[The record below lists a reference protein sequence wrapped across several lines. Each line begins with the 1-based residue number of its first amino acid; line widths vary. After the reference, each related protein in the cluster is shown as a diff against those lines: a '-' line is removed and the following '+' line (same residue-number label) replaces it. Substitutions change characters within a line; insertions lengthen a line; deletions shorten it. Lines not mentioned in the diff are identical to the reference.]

1 MRILFLTLI
10 LFGLSTVT
18 ASAQT
23 LRFRQN
29 NTALPQFGG
38 YAPGA
43 GATIMIS
50 PQLPITV
57 RQGSSSRAL
66 PQFGGFVPGS
76 GARLSF
82 PASSAAAQRAQQRA
96 IQNNQA
102 VAQARQREEA
112 ADAIARQAVRDQRRE
127 RAANDLLQKAKL
139 AERKGNRRLA
149 IKYYYRAMR
158 RDSPV
163 VNSIAQERLNQLGA
177 DPK

>member
-10 LFGLSTVT
+10 LLGLSTDP

-43 GATIMIS
+43 GATITIS
-50 PQLPITV
+50 PQLPLTL

-82 PASSAAAQRAQQRA
+82 PGASAAGQRAQQRA

-102 VAQARQREEA
+102 VAQARQREEEA
-112 ADAIARQAVRDQRRE
+112 KAFERQAVRDQRRE
-127 RAANDLLQKAKL
+127 RAAIGLLRKAKL
-139 AERKGNRRLA
+139 AERKGNRKLA
-149 IKYYYRAMR
+149 AKYYYRALR
-158 RDSPV
+158 RDSAI
-163 VNSIAQERLNQLGA
+163 VNPIAQKGLNQLGA
-177 DPK
+177 NPK